1 MMNLSMVEFMLQ
13 QAWQS
18 IRRNGLM
25 SLATSSNMAV
35 ALLILSAFFLATLNL
50 QHMAAVEARKANITV
65 ELADDADAGEVEASL
80 LADLRVAET
89 EYRSRKQTLQDI
101 SPMFGTSGEE
111 LEKALQGNPLPDSII
126 VRPWDPQDMAAIAER
141 TRNLEGVAKVR
152 YKEQITD
159 KLLTLARGIK
169 IAGVVSG
176 LLMAAATLLIVS
188 TTIRLTIYAR
198 RREIRIMQL
207 VGATNWFIRLPFVL
221 EGAFHGMMGGAVAAV
236 MVLAAYSW
244 TNAYV
249 DKHLGFLE
257 LVYDTRFAVLFGL
270 GTLLCGVLFGVFGS
284 LIGLYRYLRTV

>member
-1 MMNLSMVEFMLQ
+1 MVEFMLQ

-25 SLATSSNMAV
+25 SLATSSNMSV

-50 QHMAAVEARKANITV
+50 EHMAAVEARKANITV
-65 ELADDADAGEVEASL
+65 ELADDADAGQVEAGL
-80 LADLRVAET
+80 LADLRVADT
-89 EYRSRKQTLQDI
+89 TYVPRDQALADLAAAYGMDI
-101 SPMFGTSGEE
+101 AA
-111 LEKALQGNPLPDSII
+111 LEALPNPLPNAII
-126 VRPWDPQDMAAIAER
+126 VKPADPQDVAEIAE
-141 TRNLEGVAKVR
+141 TARNLEGVTKVR

-169 IAGVVSG
+169 IAGVVAG

-207 VGATNWFIRLPFVL
+207 VGATNWFIRLPFIL
-221 EGAFHGMMGGAVAAV
+221 EGAFHGVMGGAVATV

-257 LVYDTRFAVLFGL
+257 LVYDTRFAVLFAF